1 MLCHDYRD
9 HKNLTKVSAFTVPL
23 GFVNSGCKDSNGV
36 TNDNATKKA
45 TENKLQATYKFMD
58 FAIQYILRE

>member
-45 TENKLQATYKFMD
+45 TEINCKQLTSSWILQFNTS
-58 FAIQYILRE
+58 